1 MMQPRDTDAEPNAA
15 AAAGDDDESWVSVGR
30 KNKTAVTR
38 AHEALRSEQS
48 TAVSAVFGGVIGSIV
63 TRRGATPS
71 KTLEPFKI
79 LSLVRMRACM
89 RMPASLSEMP
99 PTWQQDVS
107 DPRVHSIS
115 DALVSFCKP
124 EMLEVYRDAHGVQ
137 ASASRMI
144 RLERLP
150 PVLCLHL
157 KLFSYTAAGEQKLPK
172 HVAFSEQ
179 MTIERS
185 VHEGR
190 DGRSYRLAAVVEHL
204 GLAGASCSLVRRCA
218 RVLTPMPWVRSTHG
232 ALRHIRA

>member
-1 MMQPRDTDAEPNAA
+1 MLP
-15 AAAGDDDESWVSVGR
+15 
-30 KNKTAVTR
+30 
-38 AHEALRSEQS
+38 
-48 TAVSAVFGGVIGSIV
+48 
-63 TRRGATPS
+63 
-71 KTLEPFKI
+71 
-79 LSLVRMRACM
+79 
-89 RMPASLSEMP
+89 
-99 PTWQQDVS
+99 WQQDVS

-150 PVLCLHL
+150 PVLVLHL
-157 KLFSYTAAGEQKLPK
+157 KLFSYMAAGEQKLPK

-204 GLAGASCSLVRRCA
+204 GQTGASCVLLSLPHSC
-218 RVLTPMPWVRSTHG
+218 
-232 ALRHIRA
+232 